1 MKRKWS
7 EDKKMEREGGNV
19 KRERKWRGKGKME
32 RKRRES
38 EKMESER
45 ENGKELERKRK
56 NNFLNY
62 VSARRVAVSMAAPLT
77 GSLRTTHGPGCLS
90 CHSFPS
96 FLAPICPSHFSIRG
110 HSVPRPLKISL
121 NAAAS
126 VQTQGKL
133 QNPFDPLKI

>member
-1 MKRKWS
+1 MSTEYWTIF
-7 EDKKMEREGGNV
+7 DLPGGS
-19 KRERKWRGKGKME
+19 WWCSTLATG
-32 RKRRES
+32 RRTPSAPSWPSPPLLRISGEIFLDFS
-38 EKMESER
+38 FEE
-45 ENGKELERKRK
+45 
-56 NNFLNY
+56 FLNY

-96 FLAPICPSHFSIRG
+96 FLAPVCPSHFSIRG